1 MEKRKSLIKKVLLL
15 LLPTLIAPGIFI
27 SVLYFEKTPS
37 NDRDWSL
44 DQAILPYAKF
54 RENEAEVFNIRN
66 FTYTST
72 TEYQANYYNRL
83 FNLEELSSVDYIV
96 VPFDNIGAAHTFVSF
111 GFKDGR
117 YLAVSVE
124 IRKEKGESFSALKGL
139 LRNYEIMYVVA
150 DERDVINLRAKH
162 RQDDVYIYPVKTTTE
177 NMKRLFTDMLTRAN
191 KLKVE
196 PEFYN
201 TLTSTCTTNIARH
214 INNISPNRIPNDLRL
229 LLPKNSDAL
238 AYELGLIDNSLSLEE
253 LRAKHKIDEKAEQY
267 SQLANFSE
275 MIRR

>member
-1 MEKRKSLIKKVLLL
+1 MEKRKSLFKKVLLAL
-15 LLPTLIAPGIFI
+15 LTMLIIAGTII
-27 SVLYFEKTPS
+27 GVWYFTQTPS
-37 NDRDWSL
+37 NERDWSL
-44 DQAILPYAKF
+44 DQAVLPYAEF
-54 RENEAEVFNIRN
+54 RENEVEVFNVRN
-66 FTYTST
+66 FTYNSTS
-72 TEYQANYYNRL
+72 EYEANYYNRV
-83 FNLEELSSVDYIV
+83 FNLDELSSVDYIV

-111 GFKDGR
+111 GFKNGR

-139 LRNYEIMYVVA
+139 LRHYEIMYVVA
-150 DERDVINLRAKH
+150 DEKDVISLRAKH
-162 RQDDVYIYPVKTTTE
+162 RQDDVYIYPVKTTNE

-191 KLKVE
+191 KLKAE

-214 INNISPNRIPNDLRL
+214 INNISPNRIPKDLRL

-238 AYELGLIDNSLSLEE
+238 AYELGLIDNSLPLEE
-253 LRAKHKIDEKAEQY
+253 LRAKYKIDDKAEQY
-267 SQLANFSE
+267 SKLANFSE